1 MENSIPKQFR
11 WIANDIDVSELT
23 DKLPSYMLEMISEIE
38 NADTENNLPV
48 YVQVCDDFEI
58 YAKMLVPDVLSMEEW
73 HRFCAK
79 YSLPE

>member
-1 MENSIPKQFR
+1 MTDSKEKQFR
-11 WIANDIDVSELT
+11 WIANDIDVSELI
-23 DKLPSYMLEMISEIE
+23 KRLPSYMLEMIEEIE
-38 NADTENNLPV
+38 KADIEDNLPV

-58 YAKMLVPDVLSMEEW
+58 YAKMLVPDVLTMEDW

>member
-1 MENSIPKQFR
+1 
-11 WIANDIDVSELT
+11 
-23 DKLPSYMLEMISEIE
+23 MLEMISEIE